1 MPANTEVAFLFHR
14 WSFLTVQSFSILLTD
29 LFAAGTVLGKLL
41 LMAAS
46 AVHLITLGQ
55 EALAADWLLALKADE
70 TLFMPDF
77 MLVLHILSSYG
88 ETPEL
93 FCHLQHSA

>member
-1 MPANTEVAFLFHR
+1 M
-14 WSFLTVQSFSILLTD
+14 TVQSFSILLTD

-55 EALAADWLLALKADE
+55 EALGVDWLLALKADE

-77 MLVLHILSSYG
+77 MLVLHIFRSYR
-88 ETPEL
+88 ETQKL
-93 FCHLQHSA
+93 CCQL